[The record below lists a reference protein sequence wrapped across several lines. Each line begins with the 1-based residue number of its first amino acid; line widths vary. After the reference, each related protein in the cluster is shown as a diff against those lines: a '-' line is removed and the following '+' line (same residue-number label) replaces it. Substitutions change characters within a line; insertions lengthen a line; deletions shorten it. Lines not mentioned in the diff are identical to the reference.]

1 MSDFWA
7 SLHFQDMNNKILIL
21 GFGNPDREDD
31 GVAWHVLTGVAEAL
45 GMDTPSTPDDEFP
58 QAVGQPDFLFMLQ
71 LVPEIAE
78 TLAEYDAICFVD
90 AHTGA
95 IEKSVNVI
103 EIDAQY
109 QNSPFT
115 HHLTP
120 QSCLE
125 LTKTLYGK
133 KPISILV
140 SIRGYQF
147 GFHQTLSEGT
157 KQHAKEAIRLILNW
171 LQTGTI
177 DQGTCN
183 QVI

>member
-1 MSDFWA
+1 
-7 SLHFQDMNNKILIL
+7 MNNNVLIL

-31 GVAWHVLTGVAEAL
+31 GVAWHVLAGVASEM
-45 GMDTPSTPDDEFP
+45 GMEIPATPEDEFP
-58 QAVGQPDFLFMLQ
+58 HHANSPDLLFMLQ

-78 TLAEYDAICFVD
+78 TLAQYDSICFVD

-95 IEKSVNVI
+95 IEKPVNAI
-103 EIDAQY
+103 EIEPTY

-125 LTKTLYGK
+125 ITTSIYRKTPK
-133 KPISILV
+133 SVLV

-147 GFHQTLSEGT
+147 GFKQTLSERT
-157 KQHAKEAIRLILNW
+157 KHHAFEAIKVIIHW
-171 LQTGTI
+171 LQTGNL
-177 DQGTCN
+177 DQGS
-183 QVI
+183 